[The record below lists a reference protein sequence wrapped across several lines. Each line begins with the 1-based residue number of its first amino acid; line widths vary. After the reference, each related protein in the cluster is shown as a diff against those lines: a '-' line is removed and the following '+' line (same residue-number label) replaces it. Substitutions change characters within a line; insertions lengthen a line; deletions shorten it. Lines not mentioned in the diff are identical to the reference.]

1 MIETVKETTL
11 DMMQLDDLLQAL
23 QYQIL
28 AYQKVKQID
37 YQTIMVSS
45 INAISILCKQIDFV
59 IKEEKR
65 VD

>member
-11 DMMQLDDLLQAL
+11 DMMRLDDLLQAL

-28 AYQKVKQID
+28 AYQKVKQMD